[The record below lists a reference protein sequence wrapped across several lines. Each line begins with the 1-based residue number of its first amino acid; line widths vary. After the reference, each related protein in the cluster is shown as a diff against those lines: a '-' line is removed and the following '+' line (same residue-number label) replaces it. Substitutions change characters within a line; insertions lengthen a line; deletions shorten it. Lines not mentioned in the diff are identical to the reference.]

1 MGGRHPEGTIRIV
14 EPSVQVQEAY
24 RKKSE
29 RQLFRLS
36 SESTCSIRVLI
47 LAHLFIMA
55 NVHTNKYQNDP
66 QRCMSSATR
75 DTGSQIK
82 RIPVKE
88 PTWRDLHDLKEA
100 GESYDDLLSRMI
112 RRERDYRD
120 WKMIVEIEEAG
131 EFVAF
136 DPDEILRD
144 D

>member
-1 MGGRHPEGTIRIV
+1 MTLQQGKSRRCSTYSVGLPIV
-14 EPSVQVQEAY
+14 AY
-24 RKKSE
+24 
-29 RQLFRLS
+29 L
-36 SESTCSIRVLI
+36 LI
-47 LAHLFIMA
+47 VAT
-55 NVHTNKYQNDP
+55 VHIDKYHDDP
-66 QRCMSSATR
+66 QSCMSSATS
-75 DTGSQIK
+75 DAGSQIK

-100 GESYDDLLSRMI
+100 GESYDELLSRMI

-120 WKMIVEIEEAG
+120 WKMVVEIEETG

>member
-1 MGGRHPEGTIRIV
+1 
-14 EPSVQVQEAY
+14 
-24 RKKSE
+24 
-29 RQLFRLS
+29 
-36 SESTCSIRVLI
+36 
-47 LAHLFIMA
+47 
-55 NVHTNKYQNDP
+55 
-66 QRCMSSATR
+66 MSSATG
-75 DTGSQIK
+75 DIGSQIK

-120 WKMIVEIEEAG
+120 WKMIVEIEESG

-136 DPDEILRD
+136 DPDEILQD